1 MKIITIPPQGVFAV
15 NSYLVISE
23 AGNAALIDA
32 PQGAERLLA
41 EVNKNGA
48 VLKKILLTHGH
59 CDHIE
64 SLAEIAEETGAEVY
78 VHTLDAPKLTD
89 SYTNL
94 SDYFDNYLHGAA
106 GYDKALT
113 VNDGDIITL
122 DELSFKVMHTPGH
135 TGGSVC
141 YIIGDVIFSGDTLF
155 KSSVGRTDM
164 PDGDTAK
171 LLESLKRL
179 AEFKGEHEDY
189 RLLSGHGAESSLSRE
204 KNSNPYMNGSMFDY

>member
-23 AGNAALIDA
+23 KGNAALIDA
-32 PQGAERLLA
+32 PAGGERILA
-41 EVNKNGA
+41 EARKNGA
-48 VLKKILLTHGH
+48 EIKKILITHGH

-64 SLAEIAEETGAEVY
+64 SLAEIAEETGAQVY
-78 VHTLDAPKLTD
+78 IHTLDAPKLTD

-94 SDYFDNYLHGAA
+94 SDYFSDYLHGSAWQ
-106 GYDKALT
+106 YDKAET
-113 VNDGDIITL
+113 ITDGDIITL
-122 DELSFKVMHTPGH
+122 DELSFTVMHTPGH

-141 YIIGDVIFSGDTLF
+141 YIIGDVMFSGDTLF

-171 LLESLKRL
+171 LLQSLKRL
-179 AEFKGEHEDY
+179 AEIDGDY
-189 RLLSGHGAESSLSRE
+189 RLLSGHGGESKLSRE
-204 KNSNPYMNGSMFDY
+204 KISNPYMSGSMFDY